1 MYIKPTDKH
10 QYLYHTSCHPRM
22 CKESIPYAQALTLRR
37 ICSRLD
43 WFIYRAADLCRFFV
57 ARGYKK
63 AFSLKQIRRARLRT
77 REETLAPHP
86 RNAANRVPMVLTY
99 HPSLPNI
106 GSILRELQPLLH
118 CSEKCRKA
126 IKDVPFIAFQR
137 SKSLG
142 DYLVHAKLR
151 LSTRLERSSKGTV
164 VCGNRRCQVCKYLE
178 QGERFTSYRTGKSY
192 TINYELD
199 CNNSN
204 VVYLLSCKVCHAQY
218 VGSTTTKFRLRFNNH
233 KARFRAHSRLSFE
246 GRNKDDLL
254 YRHFFGP
261 GHHGLEDVSIQLIDR
276 VSGEES
282 ALRDKEGQWA
292 YRLNCIQPQGL
303 NISDFFYS
311 QNRSTRSRVR

>member
-1 MYIKPTDKH
+1 MKPRFSPSFDR
-10 QYLYHTSCHPRM
+10 SCVKMADRFASERHWFT
-22 CKESIPYAQALTLRR
+22 YFLRNQTR
-37 ICSRLD
+37 WSNVKQLLNSVVAK
-43 WFIYRAADLCRFFV
+43 YRAWFV
-57 ARGYKK
+57 N
-63 AFSLKQIRRARLRT
+63 L
-77 REETLAPHP
+77 
-86 RNAANRVPMVLTY
+86 
-99 HPSLPNI
+99 
-106 GSILRELQPLLH
+106 LQ
-118 CSEKCRKA
+118 A
-126 IKDVPFIAFQR
+126 
-137 SKSLG
+137 
-142 DYLVHAKLR
+142 
-151 LSTRLERSSKGTV
+151 V

-178 QGERFTSYRTGKSY
+178 PGERFTSYRTGKSY

-199 CNNSN
+199 CNSSN

>member
-1 MYIKPTDKH
+1 M
-10 QYLYHTSCHPRM
+10 
-22 CKESIPYAQALTLRR
+22 
-37 ICSRLD
+37 
-43 WFIYRAADLCRFFV
+43 
-57 ARGYKK
+57 
-63 AFSLKQIRRARLRT
+63 
-77 REETLAPHP
+77 
-86 RNAANRVPMVLTY
+86 
-99 HPSLPNI
+99 
-106 GSILRELQPLLH
+106 
-118 CSEKCRKA
+118 
-126 IKDVPFIAFQR
+126 
-137 SKSLG
+137 
-142 DYLVHAKLR
+142 
-151 LSTRLERSSKGTV
+151 
-164 VCGNRRCQVCKYLE
+164 
-178 QGERFTSYRTGKSY
+178 
-192 TINYELD
+192 
-199 CNNSN
+199 
-204 VVYLLSCKVCHAQY
+204 LSCKVCHAQY